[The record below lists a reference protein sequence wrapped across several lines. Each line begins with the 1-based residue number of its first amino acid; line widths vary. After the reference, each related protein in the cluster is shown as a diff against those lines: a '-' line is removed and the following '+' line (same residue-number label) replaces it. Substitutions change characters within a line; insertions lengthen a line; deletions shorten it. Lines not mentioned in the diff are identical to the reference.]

1 MKPSLFAGAL
11 LALAATSSAADDAK
25 DQKALQGKWTL
36 VSAVHGGKEA
46 PKETLDKAAVTFEG
60 DVLTMTEGDS
70 KKSAKVKLDTTKTPA
85 QIDILPQEGG
95 DKGKTVRGIY
105 EVKGD
110 TLRLCFGRP
119 DEERPTAFAS
129 KEGEKTVLAE
139 FKREKK

>member
-25 DQKALQGKWTL
+25 DQKALQGRWLIVAAT
-36 VSAVHGGKEA
+36 HGGKEA
-46 PKETLDKAAVTFEG
+46 PKEALGKATVTFEG
-60 DVLTMTEGDS
+60 DVMTMTEDE
-70 KKSAKVKLDTTKTPA
+70 KKKTAKVKIDATKTPA
-85 QIDILPQEGG
+85 HIDILPQEGG

-129 KEGEKTVLAE
+129 KEGDRTALVE
-139 FKREKK
+139 FKRDKK